1 MGTITTRIEGT
12 VGRIVL
18 DHPPLNIL
26 TIAMLEEL
34 EERLGELEREPLRAL
49 VLETPH
55 RAFSAGADVGEHM
68 PEQAAAML
76 RAIGQALSRLLRFPA
91 PTLAVVKGACMGG
104 GLELMLVCDLV
115 VAAENARFALP
126 EIRLGVFPPLGIALL
141 PRLIPPRLARELIL
155 TGAILDAA
163 RALELGLVN
172 RVAPAEQLDA
182 AARELTDSLAGL
194 SGSALRLAKK
204 ALRLGEDGLESL
216 QAIEQLYLT
225 ELMAHGDAV
234 EGLRSFLEK
243 REPVWSS

>member
-1 MGTITTRIEGT
+1 MITTRIEGT
-12 VGRIVL
+12 VGHLVL

-26 TIAMLEEL
+26 TIAMLDELDARLAEL
-34 EERLGELEREPLRAL
+34 EKEPLRAL

-68 PEQAAAML
+68 PEQAEAML
-76 RAIGQALSRLLRFPA
+76 RAMGRTLARLLRFPA
-91 PTLAVVKGACMGG
+91 PTLAVVNGACMGG

-141 PRLIPPRLARELIL
+141 PRLIPPRVAWELIF
-155 TGAILDAA
+155 TGATLDAA
-163 RALELGLVN
+163 RARELGLVN
-172 RVAPAEQLDA
+172 RVAPPEQLDE
-182 AARELTDSLAGL
+182 AARELTASLASL
-194 SGSALRLAKK
+194 SGSALRQAKK
-204 ALRLGEDGLESL
+204 ALHLGQDALESL
-216 QAIEQLYLT
+216 QAIEELYLK

-243 REPVWSS
+243 RQPVWSS